1 MKTLKILMIK
11 KILKMILTLKNWIKN
26 MLKRTKMK
34 AGKLQERKSQLKNNN
49 QNKRA
54 DILIKMEQEAEVVQP
69 IKLIKVDNQQA

>member
-1 MKTLKILMIK
+1 MIK